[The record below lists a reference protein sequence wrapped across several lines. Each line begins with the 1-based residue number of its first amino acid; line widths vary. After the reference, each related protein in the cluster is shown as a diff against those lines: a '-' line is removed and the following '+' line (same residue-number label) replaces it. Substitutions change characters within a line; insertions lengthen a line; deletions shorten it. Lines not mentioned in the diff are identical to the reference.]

1 MDAIGIASLVIAGC
15 GYTAAALFLLGML
28 FVDVTETGWRI
39 RAPGR

>member
-15 GYTAAALFLLGML
+15 GYTALFLLGLL

-39 RAPGR
+39 RAPWR